1 MRLLLKYKKTNDFLL
16 NSIYQNLIVHSKHEA
31 HAGKSLEL
39 PYGVGI
45 VGKVGNELGRTQW
58 NPTPSLLDK
67 LDVKLI

>member
-1 MRLLLKYKKTNDFLL
+1 MKYSKK
-16 NSIYQNLIVHSKHEA
+16 K
-31 HAGKSLEL
+31 GKSLEL

-58 NPTPSLLDK
+58 NPTPSILDK

>member
-1 MRLLLKYKKTNDFLL
+1 MQL
-16 NSIYQNLIVHSKHEA
+16 NTIILNKCVWQSYFYVRDV
-31 HAGKSLEL
+31 GGCLEL